1 VGGQL
6 VYRTNR
12 KTVVAQFTI
21 VNLRE
26 ILPEVIPGE
35 KIDPNREVKAPKC
48 YELRDY
54 FINNPDTWIFPPII
68 VDTELDFTF
77 DNKGTLTM
85 DNPQLLGLGNTKPLE
100 IGIGILN
107 IPISGGVS
115 PLIILDGQ
123 HRVCGLV
130 MALNEAEASRKS
142 TLESI
147 SLLDAQEV
155 DVFQQGKRKEL
166 AAKLA
171 LAENTLQRCAS
182 ETITVE
188 IKMGVPLAMHKDYF
202 VTIADKST
210 GINKSERARLDQINM
225 SSLVAKHIVG
235 LHDLLKGEIGL
246 GAKQALRVDDRNNM
260 AKKNTATIYSLDNI
274 RNVVKNLSWSAY
286 VKESPRRERK
296 MSQGSVAE
304 QGCKFFDILC
314 GEIDAFKKLDPSE
327 TSGYGG
333 KEFRNETLYSSPTI
347 LRSLAGAYHGL
358 ALKIIDDPDPMLEGG
373 TLLQVNQEGV
383 EKFAQLIRNLNPYMD
398 FIAADDGSLSIH
410 PSWRKTGLFRKTGLA
425 PQSGFQ
431 DLKSLADL
439 LIEWGNNGK
448 VFAGKIYETLIE
460 EYRAELELNA
470 AEAKL
475 ELV

>member
-1 VGGQL
+1 M
-6 VYRTNR
+6 
-12 KTVVAQFTI
+12 
-21 VNLRE
+21 
-26 ILPEVIPGE
+26 LPRVTPGE

-54 FINNPDTWIFPPII
+54 FINNPDSWIFPPII

-77 DNKGTLTM
+77 DNKGTLKM
-85 DNPQLLGLGNTKPLE
+85 DNPQLLGLGDLMPLE
-100 IGIGILN
+100 IGIGILQ

-115 PLIILDGQ
+115 PLLILDGQ

-130 MALNEAEASRKS
+130 MVLEQAEVTRKN
-142 TLESI
+142 TLEAI

-155 DVFQQGKRKEL
+155 DVFQQSRRKEL
-166 AAKLA
+166 ANQLA
-171 LAENTLQRCAS
+171 AAEDLLKRCAT

-188 IKMGVPLAMHKDYF
+188 IKMGVPLAMHKNYF

-225 SSLVAKHIVG
+225 SSIVAKHIVG
-235 LHDLLKGEIGL
+235 LHDLLKGDIGV
-246 GAKQALRVDDRNNM
+246 GSKKTLRIDDRNNM

-274 RNVVKNLSWSAY
+274 RNVVKNLAWSAY
-286 VKESPRRERK
+286 VKESPRRERT
-296 MSQGSVAE
+296 MSQKAVTE
-304 QGCKFFDILC
+304 QGCKFFDILRS
-314 GEIDAFKKLDPSE
+314 EVEAFKKLDPSE

-358 ALKIIDDPDPMLEGG
+358 ALKIVDDKDPMIEGG
-373 TLLQVNQEGV
+373 TTLQVNQEGV
-383 EKFAQLIRNLNPYMD
+383 DKFVQLIRNLNPYME
-398 FIAADDGSLSIH
+398 FIQADYGSLIV
-410 PSWRKTGLFRKTGLA
+410 PPAWKKTGLFRKNALA

-439 LIEWGNNGK
+439 LIEWGNKGE
-448 VFAGKIYETLIE
+448 VFAGALYEKLIE
-460 EYRAELELNA
+460 EYRLQLEELA
-470 AEAKL
+470 TEALK
-475 ELV
+475 ERV